1 MEYICHKR
9 FKGKAFYGDANIPY
23 GTKLYVKE
31 GILYTNTNEPICYV
45 TSQVAY
51 DHFAVND
58 DEQGL
63 KRGELTSEIIKTLA
77 VKDDKY
83 QTRWDKIWSDISLL
97 RYKRIEYDDYWLWNF
112 SFFNASIVDLEKIYN
127 MIKGV

>member
-9 FKGKAFYGDANIPY
+9 FKGKAFYGDVSIPY
-23 GTKLYVKE
+23 GTKLYAKE
-31 GILYTNTNEPICYV
+31 GILHTNANEPICYI

-77 VKDDKY
+77 VRDDKY

-112 SFFNASIVDLEKIYN
+112 SFFNASIADLEKIYN